1 MTKRIIRYIC
11 VLAMLMALPGEVAAS
26 VRIHC
31 EQDTAIVSRLMAEA
45 SARGGTLGEKVRL
58 CGQGS
63 CRHPYQSPRDNDS
76 IGTMVVDLHGFD
88 RLGFVNNVLAIAMAS
103 RKKRACRQG
112 L

>member
-45 SARGGTLGEKVRL
+45 SARGGTLGERCVYVAKA
-58 CGQGS
+58 
-63 CRHPYQSPRDNDS
+63 
-76 IGTMVVDLHGFD
+76 
-88 RLGFVNNVLAIAMAS
+88 LA
-103 RKKRACRQG
+103 G
-112 L
+112 P